1 MYEVS
6 MAENLPWWK
15 EMKELL
21 TKYADEKEVDENTC
35 IPDRK
40 ARKRKCEQRWTEEVE
55 SKKTLDLYAAV
66 KKRLN
71 EEKYVNDPGDRRGAR
86 LKFRFRTRSAGLRA
100 EVGGWKNKEEARQC
114 VMCSEGEEES
124 VEHVLLRCT
133 AYRSEREQLWEL
145 MEAECGLG
153 EDWRWLEDEEKA
165 KVLLG
170 QDMEGGERID
180 RSVKS
185 YLRKVMD
192 KRRRWMGLGTR
203 TQ

>member
-1 MYEVS
+1 
-6 MAENLPWWK
+6 
-15 EMKELL
+15 MKEVLR
-21 TKYADEKEVDENTC
+21 KYADEEEVDENTY

-40 ARKRKCEQRWTEEVE
+40 ARKRKCEQRWTEKVQ
-55 SKKTLDLYAAV
+55 SKNTLDLYAV
-66 KKRLN
+66 VNKRLKK
-71 EEKYVNDPGDRRGAR
+71 EKYVNDPEDRRGPR

-114 VMCSEGEEES
+114 VMCSKGEEES

-133 AYRSEREQLWEL
+133 AYRRERERLWEL
-145 MEAECGLG
+145 MEAECGLAEG
-153 EDWRWLEDEEKA
+153 WEWLEEEEKV

-170 QDMEGGERID
+170 QDMCMEGGERID

-185 YLRKVMD
+185 YLRKAMD

-203 TQ
+203 TE